1 MSTSAEE
8 IYTQVIRNLLPTERL
23 RLANLILNDLVQQN
37 VSVLDQSDTWTEQDL
52 VDITNFTL
60 QYANILFSESEETS

>member
-8 IYTQVIRNLLPTERL
+8 IYTKVIRKLSPTERL

-60 QYANILFSESEETS
+60 QYANIVFSESEETS